1 MEKQE
6 NKSIWKRV
14 VSFIK
19 RIFGINDVLLID
31 SLKEKEYTVR
41 ESTKEEELSNQ
52 YKIMQLQKDY
62 ESGVIKEEELSDYE
76 KDSLMKLYKKQV
88 ETLEMNIA
96 IKKQELLSCKEK
108 ILKAKQKLSLNTDE

>member
-6 NKSIWKRV
+6 NLSIWKRI

-31 SLKEKEYTVR
+31 SP
-41 ESTKEEELSNQ
+41 KEEEYAVRENTIEELANQ
-52 YKIMQLQKDY
+52 YKIISLQKDY

-76 KDSLMKLYKKQV
+76 KESLMELYKKQV
-88 ETLEMNIA
+88 ETLEINIA
-96 IKKQELLSCKEK
+96 IKKQELLSYKEK
-108 ILKAKQKLSLNTDE
+108 ILKAKQKLSLNTNE